1 MPPLLSQPPRTQ
13 KAYIK
18 IPKSS
23 PITATLLSPKITTT
37 KANPFP
43 YTFTLF
49 THKTHST
56 SVQGFFF
63 FNKHHVA
70 RSHRRRL
77 TQSAQQKD
85 QGMYKHMDP
94 IKPHQTGLPD
104 KSQIIT
110 TWHGLKVHC
119 STIGPKIYPPHYT
132 AWTNKPNKVPQQT
145 GPKRPKEAHSTRTKK
160 RAPDHPFS
168 R

>member
-13 KAYIK
+13 KAYIT

-43 YTFTLF
+43 YNFTFLCTQNTFNICSGLF
-49 THKTHST
+49 
-56 SVQGFFF
+56 F
-63 FNKHHVA
+63 
-70 RSHRRRL
+70 L
-77 TQSAQQKD
+77 TNIMWQDPIGGDLPSQPKKKD
-85 QGMYKHMDP
+85 QGMYKHMYP
-94 IKPHQTGLPD
+94 IKPHYTGLPN

-110 TWHGLKVHC
+110 TWHGLKVHH
-119 STIGPKIYPPHYT
+119 STIGPKTYPHHYT
-132 AWTNKPNKVPQQT
+132 AWTTKPSKVPQQT
-145 GPKRPKEAHSTRTKK
+145 GPKRPKEAHSTWAKK
-160 RAPDHPFS
+160 RAPGHPFA

>member
-1 MPPLLSQPPRTQ
+1 MCTQ
-13 KAYIK
+13 
-18 IPKSS
+18 
-23 PITATLLSPKITTT
+23 
-37 KANPFP
+37 
-43 YTFTLF
+43 
-49 THKTHST
+49 THST

-70 RSHRRRL
+70 RSHRKRL

-94 IKPHQTGLPD
+94 IKPHHTGLPN

-145 GPKRPKEAHSTRTKK
+145 GPKRPKEAHFTWTKK
-160 RAPDHPFS
+160 RAPDHPHLLGKAWS
-168 R
+168 TPK